1 MRFRWAF
8 AALMVL
14 AACSGGGGN
23 NTPTVPVLAWGGFR
37 HDFSNSAIGNAIN
50 SNKGKVTLIYP
61 TNGNTSLSTPAIDN
75 KGIVF
80 LGTRNG
86 MVSLGDGGDL
96 RWFADSCELSTGEI
110 IPFGPIQSSPT
121 VTPGRDIVFGTDA
134 TATIPG
140 MVFRL
145 HERSK
150 KVVECTWAFTPGIQ
164 SVRSSAQVQVDPR
177 DLSLLSV
184 FIGTG
189 DGALQAINGVGTPR
203 WTFAPTAQRGAITST
218 NAIDST
224 GAFYIT
230 TPDGVLAS
238 ADASGRPQWQ
248 IAIGSPPD
256 ATLQASPA
264 VGSSIWAI
272 GAGSALFGINPGG
285 SLKWQYSPLATV
297 LGSPAFSQQSVDI
310 DSELLLDTIVY
321 LADVNGLLYGVSDTN
336 GDIMQFQYCSD
347 RDPNLIPP
355 DTCRMDSCL
364 PNMGK
369 CENNKCTE
377 AVAGNT
383 SCTPDTCKTNN
394 RGECNVLVPAMVSV
408 SSGEPARVE
417 TSPILS
423 GDNFVVVGTTDG
435 RVCARNLN
443 NTVPGD
449 DKDTAN
455 PWYDGCV
462 ELGDGLP
469 VRSSPAIG
477 PSGVILVTTDSG
489 LYSIK

>member
-23 NTPTVPVLAWGGFR
+23 NNPTVPVLAWGGFR
-37 HDFSNSAIGNAIN
+37 HDSTNSAIGNPIN
-50 SNKGKVTLIYP
+50 SNKGKATLIYP
-61 TNGNTSLSTPAIDN
+61 TDGNTSLSTPAIDN
-75 KGIVF
+75 NGIVF

-86 MVSLGDGGDL
+86 IVSLGDGGDL
-96 RWFADSCELSTGEI
+96 RWFADGCALSTGEI

-134 TATIPG
+134 TTDMPG

-150 KVVECTWAFTPGIQ
+150 KVVECTWAFTPGVH
-164 SVRSSAQVQVDPR
+164 SVRSSPQVQVDPR

-203 WTFAPTAQRGAITST
+203 WTFAPTAQRRALTST
-218 NAIDST
+218 NAIDPS
-224 GAFYIT
+224 GPFYIT
-230 TPDGVLAS
+230 TPDGVLAA
-238 ADASGRPQWQ
+238 ADASGRPLW
-248 IAIGSPPD
+248 AVPIGPPPD
-256 ATLQASPA
+256 GALQASPGIGA
-264 VGSSIWAI
+264 SIYAI

-285 SLKWQYSPLATV
+285 SLKWQFIPGATV
-297 LGSPAFSQQSVDI
+297 LGSPTFAAQSLDVG
-310 DSELLLDTIVY
+310 SELLLETVIY
-321 LADVNGLLYGVSDTN
+321 LADVNGQLYGVRDTT
-336 GDIMQFQYCSD
+336 GELWDIQYCSD
-347 RDPNLIPP
+347 PDPNAKNIE
-355 DTCRMDSCL
+355 TCRTDSCA
-364 PNMGK
+364 PNMGT
-369 CENNKCTE
+369 CVNNKCTE
-377 AVAGNT
+377 AVNDM
-383 SCTPDTCKTNN
+383 SCTQDTCVANHHGTCISKPA
-394 RGECNVLVPAMVSV
+394 LVSA
-408 SSGEPARVE
+408 SSGDPIQVE

-423 GDNFVVVGTTDG
+423 GDFFVVVGTTDG
-435 RVCARNLN
+435 RVCARNVDGS
-443 NTVPGD
+443 VPGD
-449 DKDTAN
+449 DTDMSN
-455 PWYDGCV
+455 PWINGCI